1 MGGFGK
7 YIDRPGGKGAD
18 ANVVGRRQDFLVN
31 ATRDYDDV
39 DMAEVAAKAEM
50 LAGAY
55 ASGSP
60 KMLDAISDMIASAA
74 SGGSAKEFEIAR
86 RGLEMI
92 DAQSPGAAA
101 RLVAAAGSPESLAMD
116 FPMPAGAEPPS
127 AAPEVTAAQPRTR
140 TKKTLAEEL
149 SLPRTWG
156 SGEYLTDAD
165 GNPILGADGE
175 PKQGKGFGEL
185 IKEEV
190 RSKADRA
197 ASTSANP
204 NHRAMLDAWMANSDL
219 YLVRINYQN
228 DQLRKMGMPD
238 DQIRRLSREQRDT
251 LVPIEANELPEEY
264 LRRANAN
271 RSSRLAKKGGEMQD
285 VYFNLSPRD
294 GKLIRMLQHAEKGT
308 APILDEEF
316 RGWRLQ
322 FPVSQ
327 GGEIVRP
334 GLAPSGEFLARLHE
348 HAMGG
353 PDVHPGYVAKMTPVF
368 DRAVRQQYMT
378 APATEN
384 YRGIGGRTASDFA
397 QMLLE
402 PFRGGVHQKR
412 AEAEG
417 YPFPIFA
424 DGDLKMNRGPREV
437 THITGPA
444 EPGPIASSL
453 LDGGEASSLP
463 VMPISTPEA
472 APEMLPTEPP
482 VTPADN
488 ELGMHDPRLNLL
500 AALLA

>member
-18 ANVVGRRQDFLVN
+18 PNVVGRSQDFLVN

-60 KMLDAISDMIASAA
+60 KMLDAISQMIASAA

-116 FPMPAGAEPPS
+116 FPMPTGAELPS
-127 AAPEVTAAQPRTR
+127 AAPEVTEKRPKP
-140 TKKTLAEEL
+140 KKTLADQL
-149 SLPRTWG
+149 SNLANY
-156 SGEYLTDAD
+156 GEGKYKTDED
-165 GNPILGADGE
+165 GNPVRGPTGRL
-175 PKQGKGFGEL
+175 KQTEGLGEL
-185 IKEEV
+185 TTEDL
-190 RSKADRA
+190 RSKAEKA
-197 ASTSANP
+197 KSLNLSKASAE
-204 NHRAMLDAWMANSDL
+204 MLEAYMANSDL
-219 YLVRINYQN
+219 YLMRIAYQN

-238 DQIRRLSREQRDT
+238 EQIDRLSRAERNQ
-251 LVPIEANELPEEY
+251 LVPIEMNELPEEW
-264 LRRANAN
+264 LLRANKKREN
-271 RSSRLAKKGGEMQD
+271 RLAAAGGSMQD
-285 VYFNLSPRD
+285 AYFNTSPRD
-294 GKLIRMLQHAEKGT
+294 GKLIRMLAHAEQGT
-308 APILDEEF
+308 TPILDDEF
-316 RGWRLQ
+316 KWWRYQ

-327 GGEIVRP
+327 GGEIARP
-334 GLAPSGEFLARLHE
+334 GLAPSGEFLARASRNALSLGDE
-348 HAMGG
+348 
-353 PDVHPGYVAKMTPVF
+353 HPGWVATTTPVF

-378 APATEN
+378 PPAVEN
-384 YRGIGGRTASDFA
+384 YKKARGRTASDFA

-402 PFRGGVHQKR
+402 PYRGGVHQKR

-488 ELGMHDPRLNLL
+488 ELGMYDPRLNLL